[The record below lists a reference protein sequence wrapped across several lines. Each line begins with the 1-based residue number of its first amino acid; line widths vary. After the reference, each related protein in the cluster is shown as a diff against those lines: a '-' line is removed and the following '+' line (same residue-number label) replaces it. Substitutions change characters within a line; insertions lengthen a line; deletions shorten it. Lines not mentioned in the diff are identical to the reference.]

1 MVYDEAIPL
10 EYTVHA
16 IVAMYERNIL
26 AEWVQRVVNAP
37 TLRLPDSHDTELERF
52 FRAIP
57 ENEDRVLRVVVNT
70 HTMTWRVVSVFFDRA
85 MKGEL

>member
-37 TLRLPDSHDTELERF
+37 TLRLPDPHDTELERF
-52 FRAIP
+52 FARYQK
-57 ENEDRVLRVVVNT
+57 T
-70 HTMTWRVVSVFFDRA
+70 KTVFCVWW
-85 MKGEL
+85 